1 MCSRIASVPGGSE
14 RFPAGA
20 RHGASSSAHTPSPS
34 KINLRFM
41 VERGAPAGLRSPVY
55 ECKPFPHTAAK
66 QIPYLVIPDSV
77 RRRNGVRY
85 PLSSC
90 PFFYFRFS
98 FLFPAASRRRI
109 PTHLLFSLRM
119 SISPPSPQL
128 VQSQPSLERGLGLK
142 EAVALNMI
150 EIVGIGPFVVSS
162 LVIKAMGGPQAL
174 IAWLAGALLATL
186 DGFVWSELGAAM
198 PKAGGTYVFLREAYG
213 PGRWGRL
220 MSFLFVWQ
228 TFVQAPLSVASASI
242 GFARYA
248 GYLHPLTL
256 WQAKAISGGLVIF
269 LVILLYRKITTIGK
283 ISVLLWVGVVGTM
296 LWLIWG
302 GIRHFDPKLAFD
314 FPPGA
319 FHLSSIWFAGL
330 GAAMIN
336 TVYSYWGY
344 YNICHLG
351 GEIRNPEKNIPRGI
365 FLSILG
371 ITVLY
376 LAMQTSLLGVVP
388 WREAQNTPF
397 IASLFVE
404 RLYGTGAA
412 HFVTWMVLWI
422 AMASVFSLLLG
433 YSRVPYSAALDGN
446 FFPVFAKV
454 HPTKHF
460 PHVSLLILGALAFLF
475 SIILKLETAIAGIL
489 AMRLIVQFIGQA
501 VGVMLLRRRLGS
513 EKLPFKMWLYPVPAV
528 LTMFGWAWLFWQTGP
543 ARKWGLLEIAL
554 GATAFLIRARE
565 MRQWPFAP
573 ANEEVSAN

>member
-1 MCSRIASVPGGSE
+1 MFEPRKRDI
-14 RFPAGA
+14 RND
-20 RHGASSSAHTPSPS
+20 SSATP
-34 KINLRFM
+34 
-41 VERGAPAGLRSPVY
+41 
-55 ECKPFPHTAAK
+55 
-66 QIPYLVIPDSV
+66 
-77 RRRNGVRY
+77 
-85 PLSSC
+85 
-90 PFFYFRFS
+90 
-98 FLFPAASRRRI
+98 
-109 PTHLLFSLRM
+109 
-119 SISPPSPQL
+119 
-128 VQSQPSLERGLGLK
+128 VQLERGLGLK

-213 PGRWGRL
+213 PGRWGRM

-256 WQAKAISGGLVIF
+256 WQSKCISGGLVILLIF
-269 LVILLYRKITTIGK
+269 LLYRRIQTIGK

-296 LWLIWG
+296 LWLIYG
-302 GIRHFDPKLAFD
+302 GLRHFDPKLAFD
-314 FPPGA
+314 FPTGA
-319 FHLSSIWFAGL
+319 FHLSALWFAGL

-336 TVYSYWGY
+336 TIYSYWGY

-351 GEIRNPEKNIPRGI
+351 GEIRDPEKNIPRGI

-371 ITVLY
+371 ITLLY

-388 WREAQNTPF
+388 WREAQHSPF

-404 RLYGTGAA
+404 KLYGPGAA
-412 HFVTWMVLWI
+412 HFVTGMVLWI
-422 AMASVFSLLLG
+422 ALASIFSLLLG

-446 FFPVFAKV
+446 FFPFFAKL

-460 PHVSLLILGALAFLF
+460 PHISLLVLGGLAFTF
-475 SIILKLETAIAGIL
+475 SVVLQLETAIAGIL

-501 VGVMLLRRRLGS
+501 VGVMLLHKRWGS
-513 EKLPFKMWLYPVPAV
+513 ERLPFKMWLYPLPAV
-528 LTMFGWAWLFWQTGP
+528 LTMMGWAWLFWQTGP
-543 ARKWGLLEIAL
+543 ARKYGLMEIAL
-554 GATAFLIRARE
+554 GVTAYMVWARVKNF
-565 MRQWPFAP
+565 WPFDSTGGGKP
-573 ANEEVSAN
+573 VVPNTVEIVEEGA